1 MTITQTNR
9 HTLNHDVNVLDHT
22 FTTAFQPIRVS
33 APSKKRLWTGRIM
46 SWLPMALLLISSV
59 MSILMPPQVREGMA
73 HMGYPEDAAP
83 VIGMLAI
90 ACAITYLV
98 PRTSLLGA
106 VLLTGYLGGAVASHI
121 RIGEAFF
128 APVVFGMLVWGG
140 LFLRDDRLRLL
151 LAGQEIVKKKL
162 NRVDLAVVHSTLQ

>member
-1 MTITQTNR
+1 MTTTQINY
-9 HTLNHDVNVLDHT
+9 HAFDHHGNVLDRT
-22 FTTAFQPIRVS
+22 FDPTPQAIRVS
-33 APSKKRLWTGRIM
+33 GPSRKRLWVGRIM
-46 SWLPMALLLISSV
+46 SWLPMALLLTSSV
-59 MSILMPPQVREGMA
+59 MSIMMPPAVREGMA
-73 HMGYPEDAAP
+73 HLGYREDVAP
-83 VIGMLAI
+83 AIGILAI
-90 ACAITYLV
+90 ACAITYLI

-106 VLLTGYLGGAVASHI
+106 VLLTGYLGGAVASHV

-151 LAGQEIVKKKL
+151 LAGQGIVKKKL